1 MTSSRLAAGIACCA
15 SIIARLR
22 LGHPLRCSRCRCWRR
37 RTAACSSSS
46 ARTASTSPCCRRTII
61 MGTVPRMA
69 DVLTPAAGGVW
80 HAIADPWSQ
89 AIVRRAFL
97 EITLI
102 GLIGGPLG
110 CWIVFYGLSYSAES
124 LAHGL
129 FPGLV
134 VAALTG
140 IPLVV
145 GGAVGLVVAALG
157 IAIAGRVP
165 TIGRDTAVAIVIT
178 ALFGL
183 GALLALTPASPPGI
197 QGLLFGDVLGVNDG
211 DLAFAAAAVVVTGA
225 SLWLMHRALLA
236 VGFDRASARSLGV
249 SPLLVDAALLVLLA
263 LAVLVAV
270 QGLGNLLALAL
281 LVAPAAAAA
290 LLVKRFATMLWLAAA
305 LEVASGLGGL

>member
-1 MTSSRLAAGIACCA
+1 MADLFVPAAAG
-15 SIIARLR
+15 L
-22 LGHPLRCSRCRCWRR
+22 
-37 RTAACSSSS
+37 
-46 ARTASTSPCCRRTII
+46 
-61 MGTVPRMA
+61 
-69 DVLTPAAGGVW
+69 W
-80 HAIADPWSQ
+80 HALADPWSE

-97 EITLI
+97 EIALV
-102 GLIGGPLG
+102 GLVGGPLG

-124 LAHGL
+124 LAHGM

-140 IPLVV
+140 IPLLV
-145 GGAVGLVVAALG
+145 GGAAGLVAAALG
-157 IAIAGRVP
+157 IAISGRVP

-183 GALLALTPASPPGI
+183 GALLALTPVSPPGI

-225 SLWLMHRALLA
+225 SLWLMHRALLV

-290 LLVKRFATMLWLAAA
+290 LLVKRFAPMLWLAAA
-305 LEVASGLGGL
+305 LAVASGFGGLYVSYYLNTAAGASIAAVAVAIYAGAAGGTWVTRMARRLGGRGSELAAVSPDTLERGE